1 MKDRSPGEFKERVL
15 LITAFGKK
23 VMDSQYAS

>member
-1 MKDRSPGEFKERVL
+1 MKDRSRGEFEERVL